1 MKFLHNHSWNSMGL
15 IKTKVPYVRKE
26 DKKWVEVPNSQNNK
40 FSTKSHAI

>member
-1 MKFLHNHSWNSMGL
+1 MKFLHHAWNSMGL
-15 IKTKVPYVRKE
+15 IKTKVPYVRK